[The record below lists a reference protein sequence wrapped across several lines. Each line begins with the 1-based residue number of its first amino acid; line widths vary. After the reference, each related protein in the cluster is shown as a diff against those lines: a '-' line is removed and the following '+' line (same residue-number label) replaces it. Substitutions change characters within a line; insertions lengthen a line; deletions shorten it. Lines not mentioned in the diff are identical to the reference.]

1 MRRRGSA
8 AALLLACATAL
19 AAPHRA
25 TADASCSPRAAP
37 DPAVPSWEAVNGFA
51 LGSRPATPAELD
63 RFLLAVDAASARVVV
78 RQAGASAAGRP
89 VRYAIVA
96 EPEALG
102 PRSLAALRGR
112 LAAIVAGRASSA
124 GLGGRAVV
132 WLAGSVHGD
141 EPSGADAD
149 ARLLGELAAG
159 RDCATLRRLHELVVA
174 IMPVQNPDGR
184 LAGTRVSATGF
195 DLNRDWLAAT
205 QPETAA
211 TLRAVR
217 ALPPLVFVDQHE
229 QAGATAFVP
238 PYVEPVHHEVPAAAR
253 RAVADTFGPALRA
266 AVASVGSDPTK
277 GPRLD
282 LLYPGYADSAATLL
296 FGAAGMT
303 VEAPGGSPF
312 AERVGLHAAAGR
324 AVLDTAA
331 RHRAALLRAWAASAR
346 AAVAQGIHGRAQG
359 RRAASGR
366 AFGFAV
372 RADRRAADAAALV
385 AILLRAGVR
394 VERLGAPARA
404 PALRAWT
411 GGRARAATLPA
422 GTYVVPAGQGA
433 KHWLR
438 AVLERDA
445 RPARGAVSDVSAWS
459 LPLLMGLDGGALQAP
474 LPRAAVRRAVVAPPS
489 GGAPQRAAAASAF
502 PGDATDSAGLALA
515 LLEGGAVVRR
525 LAGTGRFVAQGV
537 APATLAAAARAHRT
551 TVRATGAGAA
561 GRGVAL
567 RRPRVALVGADAPA
581 PPTPS
586 AGWARQALQTTLGL
600 HPEVVTPTASAAA
613 PTSAGAPAAWRSRRS
628 RASHP
633 RSARHRRPAC
643 GWRVPPSPS
652 TSRRRRH
659 WRAPAGASSS
669 WTTTTRCCGRTPA
682 WPAVWRRARRCS
694 SWARPRGSRPRR
706 AHPRSW
712 TSARAPGA
720 PCCSRSTR
728 RSAASPPARCA
739 CWPRRCSSRPE
750 DVQGRSRA
758 TAPLV
763 ARTPKPAARSANG
776 WRVPGATSRSGS
788 SRRYQSMVATSVSS

>member
-1 MRRRGSA
+1 VIRRRGSA
-8 AALLLACATAL
+8 AALLLVCATAL
-19 AAPHRA
+19 GAPHRA
-25 TADASCSPRAAP
+25 TADAGCSPRAAP

-78 RQAGASAAGRP
+78 RRAGTSAAGRP
-89 VRYAIVA
+89 LRYAIVA

-124 GLGGRAVV
+124 GLGGSAVV

-149 ARLLGELAAG
+149 ARLLGELASG

-211 TLRAVR
+211 MLRAVR

-238 PYVEPVHHEVPAAAR
+238 PYDEPVHHEVPAAAR

-266 AVASVGSDPTK
+266 AVASVGSDATS

-282 LLYPGYADSAATLL
+282 LLYPGYADSATTLL

-346 AAVAQGIHGRAQG
+346 AAVAQGIHGRAQSG
-359 RRAASGR
+359 GAAWGR

-372 RADRRAADAAALV
+372 RADRRGADAAALV
-385 AILLRAGVR
+385 AILLRAGVE

-438 AVLERDA
+438 AVLERDF

-474 LPRAAVRRAVVAPPS
+474 LPRAAVRRTVVAPPS
-489 GGAPQRAAAASAF
+489 GAVPQRAAAASAF
-502 PGDATDSAGLALA
+502 PGDATASAGLALA
-515 LLEGGAVVRR
+515 LLEVGAVVRR

-551 TVRATGAGAA
+551 TVRATGAAAA

-567 RRPRVALVGADAPA
+567 RRPHVVLVGSDAPA

-600 HPEVVTPTASAAA
+600 HPEVVTPAALAAGRLAAGDFTHLVVPDGPSSALPPAAAEAVSAFVRDGGTYVGWRARGLEVATLAGVTSAARA
-613 PTSAGAPAAWRSRRS
+613 PSVPGLRIAGAAVAVDVPATSPLARAGRRIVVLDDDDPVLRADAGVAGRLAPAAQML
-628 RASHP
+628 
-633 RSARHRRPAC
+633 
-643 GWRVPPSPS
+643 V
-652 TSRRRRH
+652 
-659 WRAPAGASSS
+659 AGAA
-669 WTTTTRCCGRTPA
+669 TGLAAAAGTPAIVDERTGAGRTVLFSFDPA
-682 WPAVWRRARRCS
+682 FRGIATGALRLLAEALLEPA
-694 SWARPRGSRPRR
+694 
-706 AHPRSW
+706 
-712 TSARAPGA
+712 
-720 PCCSRSTR
+720 
-728 RSAASPPARCA
+728 
-739 CWPRRCSSRPE
+739 
-750 DVQGRSRA
+750 
-758 TAPLV
+758 
-763 ARTPKPAARSANG
+763 
-776 WRVPGATSRSGS
+776 
-788 SRRYQSMVATSVSS
+788 

>member
-37 DPAVPSWEAVNGFA
+37 DPTVPSWEAVNGFA

-238 PYVEPVHHEVPAAAR
+238 PYAEPVHHEVPAAAR

-324 AVLDTAA
+324 AVLDTSA
-331 RHRAALLRAWAASAR
+331 RHRAALLREWAASAR

-422 GTYVVPAGQGA
+422 DTYVVPAGQGA

-438 AVLERDA
+438 AVLERDD

-600 HPEVVTPTASAAA
+600 HPEVVTPAALAAGRLAAGGFTHIVVPDGPSSALPPAAA
-613 PTSAGAPAAWRSRRS
+613 EAVGAFVRDGGTYVGWRARGLEVATLAGLTSVVRAPSAPGLRVAGAAVAVDVPATSPLARAGRRIVVLDDDDPVL
-628 RASHP
+628 RAD
-633 RSARHRRPAC
+633 
-643 GWRVPPSPS
+643 
-652 TSRRRRH
+652 
-659 WRAPAGASSS
+659 AGVA
-669 WTTTTRCCGRTPA
+669 GRL
-682 WPAVWRRARRCS
+682 
-694 SWARPRGSRPRR
+694 
-706 AHPRSW
+706 
-712 TSARAPGA
+712 APGA
-720 PCCSRSTR
+720 
-728 RSAASPPARCA
+728 
-739 CWPRRCSSRPE
+739 
-750 DVQGRSRA
+750 QM
-758 TAPLV
+758 LV
-763 ARTPKPAARSANG
+763 AGTATGLAAAAGTPAIVDERAGAGRTVLFSFDPAFRGIAT
-776 WRVPGATSRSGS
+776 GALRLL
-788 SRRYQSMVATSVSS
+788 AEALLEPA